1 MQTFVKILLVELT
14 ACAYPDTDIVGPGY
28 KGASPSDDG
37 DWTLPSMYDVVLS
50 P

>member
-1 MQTFVKILLVELT
+1 MQC
-14 ACAYPDTDIVGPGY
+14 CAYPDTDIVGPGY

-37 DWTLPSMYDVVLS
+37 DGTLPSMYDVVLS